1 MGKRGST
8 YASVGRRAGK
18 SEGNGCFPGFKNNK
32 SVNLDSKVDE
42 QTVRG
47 VASAFRDKRGDINQP
62 SGHFSSKFDMGSYL
76 LYSFAFFD
84 KEFQKVSGEY
94 EKQGQPIRIKVGT

>member
-1 MGKRGST
+1 
-8 YASVGRRAGK
+8 
-18 SEGNGCFPGFKNNK
+18 
-32 SVNLDSKVDE
+32 
-42 QTVRG
+42 
-47 VASAFRDKRGDINQP
+47 
-62 SGHFSSKFDMGSYL
+62 MGSYL

>member
-1 MGKRGST
+1 M
-8 YASVGRRAGK
+8 
-18 SEGNGCFPGFKNNK
+18 
-32 SVNLDSKVDE
+32 SKQLGE
-42 QTVRG
+42 LQEHLGTREEI
-47 VASAFRDKRGDINQP
+47 SP

-76 LYSFAFFD
+76 LYEFSFFD